1 MNSTGTVYWITG
13 LSGAGKTTI
22 GTQLLKKLNNNTVF
36 LDGDNLREIYG
47 DDIGYSLEDRKKMAM
62 RNSRLCKMLSSQGFN
77 VICCTIAMFHSV
89 RDWNRKNIS
98 NYKEIY
104 LKVSPEVLIARD
116 QKNLYSKHKNGTIK
130 NIMGLDLSFEE
141 PINPN
146 IVIENNGDKSPDEI
160 VDFIIKNI

>member
-1 MNSTGTVYWITG
+1 
-13 LSGAGKTTI
+13 
-22 GTQLLKKLNNNTVF
+22 
-36 LDGDNLREIYG
+36 
-47 DDIGYSLEDRKKMAM
+47 
-62 RNSRLCKMLSSQGFN
+62 MLSSQGFN

>member
-104 LKVSPEVLIARD
+104 LKVSPEVLINRD

-160 VDFIIKNI
+160 VDFIITF